1 MLGDGTIVENEQE
14 IGKTMVDYFKTMFT
28 LSNPTSFDS
37 ILDNID
43 TKVTTAMNAELT
55 KCFTVEKVE
64 QALKQMKLMTDPGPD
79 RRPPIFYKAYWSTV
93 GPDVI
98 DATLSVLNSGTMP
111 PLLNHTFISLIPK
124 IKSPKRAKDFHP
136 ISLCNVMYKLISKSI
151 AKILKLISE
160 SQSAFMSNRIITNN
174 ILVAFE
180 TLHHLKNRR

>member
-1 MLGDGTIVENEQE
+1 MENEQE

-37 ILDNID
+37 ILDDID
-43 TKVTTAMNAELT
+43 TKVTTAMNAKLT

-64 QALKQMKLMTDPGPD
+64 QALKQMKLMTALGPD
-79 RRPPIFYKAYWSTV
+79 RMPPIFYKAYWSIV

-124 IKSPKRAKDFHP
+124 
-136 ISLCNVMYKLISKSI
+136 
-151 AKILKLISE
+151 
-160 SQSAFMSNRIITNN
+160 
-174 ILVAFE
+174 
-180 TLHHLKNRR
+180 